1 MIRAAPL
8 ANQPAV
14 SASPA
19 HSIRSVI
26 PTMLAMLA
34 ALALTALLPAGL
46 AAQGV
51 SVTPF
56 AAANGGLP
64 GASGFVGLSATRWTG
79 AVGIRVGGAIDA
91 PSSPLAP
98 LLRRSPSD
106 GVEAWQ
112 GEVDLVFDLGRAGV
126 RIRNTEPR
134 VFAGLGVQ
142 GRRQAEGGASTIPVW
157 SYGLGTAIPLTRW
170 LALDLEA
177 RYRMPHETDPTALP
191 AGVGAGWEARS
202 GLAFRL
208 GGGRATAHRPA
219 PATRPAPARSAPPRT
234 GPGAIPLGAASAPA
248 REASAAAIAHNAL
261 SAADRYVGI
270 RYVWGGNTPSEG
282 FDCSGFVRYIF
293 AQHGIQLPRVSRDQA
308 GAGQWLPPRLD
319 ALAPG
324 DLMFYAGRDGV
335 IDHVAIYAGDGRI
348 IHASATGRGVRYD
361 DLTSSRG
368 HYYATRMV
376 AARRVIPDGGVFG
389 R

>member
-19 HSIRSVI
+19 V
-26 PTMLAMLA
+26 PALLAFVA
-34 ALALTALLPAGL
+34 ALAIPAVLPAGVG
-46 AAQGV
+46 AQGI

-64 GASGFVGLSATRWTG
+64 GAVGVVGISATGWTG
-79 AVGIRVGGAIDA
+79 AVGVRVGGAMDL

-98 LLRRSPSD
+98 LLGRSASD

-126 RIRNTEPR
+126 RIRNTDPR

-142 GRRQAEGGASTIPVW
+142 GRRQAEGGATTIPVW
-157 SYGLGTAIPLTRW
+157 SYGLGTAVPLTRW

-208 GGGRATAHRPA
+208 GGGRATASRTA
-219 PATRPAPARSAPPRT
+219 PATRPAPARRAPPRT
-234 GPGAIPLGAASAPA
+234 GAGAAPLGTSAPV

-293 AQHGIQLPRVSRDQA
+293 AQQGIQLPRVSRDQA
-308 GAGQWLPPRLD
+308 GAGEWLPPRLD
-319 ALAPG
+319 VLAPG

-361 DLTSSRG
+361 DLSSSRG

-376 AARRVIPDGGVFG
+376 AARRVIPDGGTS
-389 R
+389 RD

>member
-8 ANQPAV
+8 ANQLAV
-14 SASPA
+14 SAIPA
-19 HSIRSVI
+19 VPIL
-26 PTMLAMLA
+26 LAFVA
-34 ALALTALLPAGL
+34 ALAVPAVLPAGV

-64 GASGFVGLSATRWTG
+64 GASGFVGISATGWTG
-79 AVGIRVGGAIDA
+79 ALGVRVGGAMDL

-126 RIRNTEPR
+126 RIRNTDPR

-142 GRRQAEGGASTIPVW
+142 GRRQAEGGATTIPVW

-170 LALDLEA
+170 MAVDLEA

-208 GGGRATAHRPA
+208 GGGRATASRPA
-219 PATRPAPARSAPPRT
+219 ASPRPGPARRAPPRT
-234 GPGAIPLGAASAPA
+234 GTGATPLGTSAPV

-293 AQHGIQLPRVSRDQA
+293 AQQGIQLPRVSRDQA

-361 DLTSSRG
+361 DLSSSRG

-376 AARRVIPDGGVFG
+376 AARRVIPDGGTS
-389 R
+389 RD

>member
-19 HSIRSVI
+19 V
-26 PTMLAMLA
+26 PALLAFVA
-34 ALALTALLPAGL
+34 ALAIPAVPAGVG
-46 AAQGV
+46 AQGI

-64 GASGFVGLSATRWTG
+64 GAVGVVGISATGWTG
-79 AVGIRVGGAIDA
+79 AVGVRVGGAMDL

-98 LLRRSPSD
+98 LLGRSASD

-126 RIRNTEPR
+126 RIRNTDPR

-142 GRRQAEGGASTIPVW
+142 GRRQAEGGATTIPVW
-157 SYGLGTAIPLTRW
+157 SYGLGTAVPLTRW

-208 GGGRATAHRPA
+208 GGGRATASRTA
-219 PATRPAPARSAPPRT
+219 PATRPAPARRAPPRT
-234 GPGAIPLGAASAPA
+234 GAGAAPLGTSAPV

-293 AQHGIQLPRVSRDQA
+293 ARQGIQLPRVSRDQA

-324 DLMFYAGRDGV
+324 DLMFYAGRDGI
-335 IDHVAIYAGDGRI
+335 IDHVAIYAGDGQI

-361 DLTSSRG
+361 DLSSSRG

-376 AARRVIPDGGVFG
+376 AARRVIPDGGTS
-389 R
+389 RD

>member
-1 MIRAAPL
+1 MFRALPL
-8 ANQPAV
+8 ATFV
-14 SASPA
+14 
-19 HSIRSVI
+19 
-26 PTMLAMLA
+26 
-34 ALALTALLPAGL
+34 ALVALLPASL
-46 AAQGV
+46 AGQGI

-56 AAANGGLP
+56 AAANGALP
-64 GASGFVGLSATRWTG
+64 GSPGLVGLSATRWTG
-79 AVGIRVGGAIDA
+79 PVGVRVGGAMDL

-98 LLRRSPSD
+98 LLRLSPAD

-112 GEVDLVFDLGRAGV
+112 GEVDLILDMGRIGL
-126 RIRNTEPR
+126 RIRNTDPR
-134 VFAGLGVQ
+134 VFAGLGAH
-142 GRRQAEGGASTIPVW
+142 GRRQAEGGSTTIPVW
-157 SYGLGTAIPLTRW
+157 SYGAGAAIPLTRW
-170 LALDLEA
+170 LAIDVEA
-177 RYRMPHETDPTALP
+177 RYRMPHESDPDALP
-191 AGVGAGWEARS
+191 TGVGAGWEARS

-208 GGGRATAHRPA
+208 GGGRAA
-219 PATRPAPARSAPPRT
+219 PPRPAPARPAPPRT
-234 GPGAIPLGAASAPA
+234 GPGAIPMGAAAPA

-293 AQHGIQLPRVSRDQA
+293 AQQGIQLPRVSRDQA
-308 GAGQWLPPRLD
+308 GAGDWLPPRLD

-335 IDHVAIYAGDGRI
+335 IDHVAIYAGDGQI
-348 IHASATGRGVRYD
+348 IHASASGRGVRYD

-376 AARRVIPDGGVFG
+376 AARRVIPDGGAFG
-389 R
+389 RR